1 MPSTFLRTYLSEL
14 AQIRSQGVAETS
26 FYPPLDKLLNAV
38 GQTLPTPVI
47 HITHPKA
54 KGAGLPD
61 GGFFTPEQ
69 LKGEPNTQA
78 LTPSR
83 GVCEV
88 KGTGA
93 NLATLL
99 KSAQVRKYLE
109 RYGQVLATN
118 LYSFAVVELAQE
130 GGKQVVRL
138 IEQYDLADS
147 EEAFWQQAAN
157 PQAVSDLQA
166 ERFIEFLRRAL
177 MRRASLSRPVDLAL
191 FLASY
196 AKEARLRLEVSGTAE
211 LSGLRNA
218 LEELLG
224 VSFRTDQGEHFFRAT
239 LVQTLFYGLFSAW
252 VIHHEAGNTAPF
264 NWRGAAFDLHLR
276 VLQRLFSEVA
286 KPAAMRSM
294 NLVGVMDQA
303 QEVLDRVNREAFF
316 ARFSGAHAVQYF
328 YEPFLAAYDP
338 ELREQFG
345 VWYTP
350 DEVVTYMVEQVDRA
364 LRDDLGLPLGLASE
378 EVVILDPCTGT
389 GTYILKVLE
398 RIQRTL
404 EEEGQ
409 LDAFSGQDLKNI
421 ALKRIFGFELMP
433 APFVV
438 AHMRL
443 NMQLKK
449 FGFEL
454 SEDERLGVYLT
465 NALTGYEDKGSPDLA
480 HFGEFLS
487 EWQESSHVKQ
497 KEPVLVVIGN
507 PPYSSYAGIG
517 VKEERELGDA
527 YRDVANVPK
536 PVGHGLNDL
545 YVRFFRM
552 AERQITHPRDGKERQ
567 GVVCYISNYSWLDGL
582 SHTGMRERYLNAFD
596 KIRVDNL
603 NGDRFR
609 TGKVTPEGKP
619 DPSIFSTPFNREGIQ
634 VGTAIA
640 LMVRKEGHKPAEAV
654 QYRELWG
661 AGKLE
666 QLAQEAMQ
674 GAQPEYTEVKPELR
688 LGAPFRPTEVSTA
701 YLQWPKI
708 EELFPVSFS
717 GVTTSRDAAL
727 VDIDED
733 RLRRRMSLYFDK
745 EVSDGDVK
753 AEIPVLLEPTR
764 RFQAERIRTYLKERG
779 LRNDLFVPYAYRPFD
794 VRWLYWEPETKLL
807 DEKRE
812 NLFDSV
818 APENLFIVTQQKPR
832 RDWSPPQVVRP
843 LGSYDLMDRGASLF
857 PLYIKH
863 VVAVTPD
870 GPQTELR
877 PNLSALA
884 YAYLQD
890 HSTVTHLSCHA
901 LAVMHS
907 LAYRTEN
914 DGALRQDWPRI
925 PLPPVLEHLQAS
937 AELGKQVAA
946 LLDQTATFKASTEV
960 KAIGEFRTVDG
971 KTPTAEDLKVSMR
984 WGYLANG
991 AVMPGRGRTEPVE
1004 AAFDSRLGTDA
1015 LRVYL
1020 SPNLYLDNVPLS
1032 VWEYKLGGYQ
1042 VVKKWLSYRE
1052 VDVLGRALEV
1062 TEIRELRATLQRI
1075 ASLLLLSD
1083 ELDANYRR
1091 VSAPAVAQEAAPNA
1105 TAEA

>member
-1 MPSTFLRTYLSEL
+1 MSTDFLRAYLTDL

-26 FYPPLDKLLNAV
+26 FYPPLDKLFNAV

-47 HITHPKA
+47 HITHPKG

-69 LKGEPNTQA
+69 LKGDPNMQA
-78 LTPSR
+78 LSPSR

-109 RYGQVLATN
+109 TYGQVLATN

-157 PQAVSDLQA
+157 PQEIGDLQG
-166 ERFIEFLRRAL
+166 ERFIEFLRRGL

-196 AKEARLRLEVSGTAE
+196 AKEARLRLEVNGTTE

-224 VSFRTDQGEHFFRAT
+224 VSFRTEQGEHFFRAT

-286 KPAAMRSM
+286 KPATMRSM
-294 NLVGVMDQA
+294 NLVEVMDQA

-364 LRDDLGLPLGLASE
+364 LRDELGLPLGLASE

-398 RIQRTL
+398 RIHRTL
-404 EEEGQ
+404 QETGQ
-409 LDAFSGQDLKNI
+409 ADAFSGHDLKEI
-421 ALKRIFGFELMP
+421 ALKRVFGFELMP

-443 NMQLKK
+443 NMQLKQ
-449 FGFEL
+449 FGIEL
-454 SEDERLGVYLT
+454 GEDERLGVYLT

-480 HFGEFLS
+480 TFGEFLS
-487 EWQESSHVKQ
+487 EWQESSQVKQ
-497 KEPVLVVIGN
+497 NEPVLVVIGN
-507 PPYSSYAGIG
+507 PPYAGFKG
-517 VKEERELGDA
+517 VGMDEEKELSNA
-527 YRDVANVPK
+527 YRTSREVPA
-536 PVGHGLNDL
+536 PVGDGLNKL
-545 YVRFFRM
+545 YVRFFRI
-552 AERQITHPRDGKERQ
+552 AERQLTTRLKRGIVSMITPTT
-567 GVVCYISNYSWLDGL
+567 WLDGW
-582 SHTGMRERYLNAFD
+582 SFTGMREHYLEAFD
-596 KIRVDNL
+596 EIRVDNL

-640 LMVRKEGHKPAEAV
+640 LMVRKEDHKPAEAV

-661 AGKLE
+661 TDKLK
-666 QLAQEAMQ
+666 QLAQESLQ
-674 GAQPEYTEVKPELR
+674 GAQPKYIEVRPELK
-688 LGAPFRPTEVSTA
+688 LGAPFRPTNFSSD
-701 YLQWPKI
+701 YLTWPTLTD
-708 EELFPVSFS
+708 LFPVSFP
-717 GVTTSRDAAL
+717 GVKTSRDAAL
-727 VDIDED
+727 VSIDEAP
-733 RLRRRMSLYFDK
+733 LRARIAHYLDPQVKDS
-745 EVSDGDVK
+745 EVAAAS
-753 AEIPVLLEPTR
+753 PVLMASTA
-764 RFQAERIRTYLKERG
+764 RFPAASIR
-779 LRNDLFVPYAYRPFD
+779 
-794 VRWLYWEPETKLL
+794 
-807 DEKRE
+807 
-812 NLFDSV
+812 
-818 APENLFIVTQQKPR
+818 
-832 RDWSPPQVVRP
+832 
-843 LGSYDLMDRGASLF
+843 ASL
-857 PLYIKH
+857 
-863 VVAVTPD
+863 
-870 GPQTELR
+870 
-877 PNLSALA
+877 
-884 YAYLQD
+884 
-890 HSTVTHLSCHA
+890 
-901 LAVMHS
+901 
-907 LAYRTEN
+907 
-914 DGALRQDWPRI
+914 
-925 PLPPVLEHLQAS
+925 
-937 AELGKQVAA
+937 
-946 LLDQTATFKASTEV
+946 
-960 KAIGEFRTVDG
+960 
-971 KTPTAEDLKVSMR
+971 
-984 WGYLANG
+984 
-991 AVMPGRGRTEPVE
+991 
-1004 AAFDSRLGTDA
+1004 
-1015 LRVYL
+1015 
-1020 SPNLYLDNVPLS
+1020 
-1032 VWEYKLGGYQ
+1032 
-1042 VVKKWLSYRE
+1042 
-1052 VDVLGRALEV
+1052 
-1062 TEIRELRATLQRI
+1062 
-1075 ASLLLLSD
+1075 
-1083 ELDANYRR
+1083 
-1091 VSAPAVAQEAAPNA
+1091 
-1105 TAEA
+1105 